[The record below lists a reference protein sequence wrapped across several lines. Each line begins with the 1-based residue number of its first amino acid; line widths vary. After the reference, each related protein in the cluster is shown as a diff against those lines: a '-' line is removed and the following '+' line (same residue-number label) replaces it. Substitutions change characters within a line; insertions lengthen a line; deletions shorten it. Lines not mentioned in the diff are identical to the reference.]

1 MAHTL
6 IEAASASA
14 LAAFQ
19 QTQAFLAYVSARSLR
34 GGPAKLDSGV
44 QAPAHGEQASPDSAP
59 HWLLIEDDSP
69 EDNATFRL
77 NAQGECEFW
86 ATGVEV

>member
-1 MAHTL
+1 MALTL
-6 IEAASASA
+6 IESASAPA

-19 QTQAFLAYVSARSLR
+19 QTQAFLAHVSARSLR
-34 GGPAKLDSGV
+34 GGPVKLNSGV
-44 QAPAHGEQASPDSAP
+44 QAPVQGEQDSPDSAP

-77 NAQGECEFW
+77 NARGECEFW